1 MNGYTDLGFKIKDGV
16 TMIAGNRV
24 KLLADGTIDL
34 AGVAD
39 VCIGIVQ
46 IVSDLTATVSVQLQ
60 QNVKTAASLVIGD
73 TVTPSANGLVVK
85 GTGTE
90 GEIVLGIVYGVYNT
104 NVSVLYKF

>member
-1 MNGYTDLGFKIKDGV
+1 MNGYTDLGFPIRDGV

-24 KLLADGTIDL
+24 KLLTDGTIDL
-34 AGVAD
+34 AGVTD

-60 QNVKTAASLVIGD
+60 QNVKTAASLIVGD
-73 TVTPSANGLVVK
+73 TAIPSADGLVVK
-85 GTGTE
+85 GTGVE
-90 GEIVLGIVYGVYNT
+90 GEIVLGTVYGVYST